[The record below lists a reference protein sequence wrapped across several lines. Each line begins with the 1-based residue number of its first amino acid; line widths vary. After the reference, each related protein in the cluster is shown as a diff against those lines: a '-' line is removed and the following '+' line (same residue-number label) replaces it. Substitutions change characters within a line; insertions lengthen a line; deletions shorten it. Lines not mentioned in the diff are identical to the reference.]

1 MHLRGGVD
9 AIDIVTSLAHRRL
22 EYYGSPNYVVMFV
35 LTGILGT
42 YTLRYIVYPRCKK
55 LHHYITKRRINNTL
69 DQYDNIDFEEMME
82 RTAPRIDPE
91 TGELF
96 MGKKEE
102 KLTETQAMAQML
114 KEQKEAELAAYAEEH
129 KYDDVI
135 LGPDGKPLLEAAEFD
150 EYGNVIES
158 KDKKKDGKKK
168 DKKSIGAVWD
178 EGDGDDEEKKEDDLD
193 APPKTSHLK
202 KKKPDQ
208 RKLSPKKLALIEQ
221 KRKEDEEF
229 RKAYAKSLKIP
240 SVEDRV
246 KVVKEE
252 FEKYML
258 FGKEP
263 LGYQLKLETRKRL
276 EQEAD
281 KEQFMT
287 MRRSNY
293 FHKLV
298 EKEWIESEREKHRKV
313 KFDRPRSAHTLGLD
327 YDYGEGRN
335 AMGFEGKRKGAPE
348 AGSRDSSVVSRG
360 FGSLPTRPDSPAQ
373 KEKRGRARSGGGRLS
388 TGDEKQYFARDGSGR
403 PASEQEKQEMIK
415 EAEARSR
422 SNSPNGR
429 SPSPEQERTSRSPP
443 REPSVSK
450 QRKRPMTAN
459 QFRRAYF

>member
-1 MHLRGGVD
+1 MSSLRGYDV
-9 AIDIVTSLAHRRL
+9 SHRRL
-22 EYYGSPNYVVMFV
+22 EYLGAPNYIVMFV
-35 LTGILGT
+35 LTGLLGT

-55 LHHYITKRRINNTL
+55 LHHYITKRRVENTL
-69 DQYDNIDFEEMME
+69 DQYDNIDFEEMLE

-96 MGKKEE
+96 MGVKDE
-102 KLTETQAMAQML
+102 KLTEAQEMAKML
-114 KEQKEAELAAYAEEH
+114 REQREAEAAAYAEEH

-135 LGPDGKPLLEAAEFD
+135 LGPDGKPLLEQAAFD
-150 EYGNVIES
+150 EYGNVVA
-158 KDKKKDGKKK
+158 KKK
-168 DKKSIGAVWD
+168 
-178 EGDGDDEEKKEDDLD
+178 EGEVGGGGEDVVYDVDDIKDGDLD
-193 APPKTSHLK
+193 SPVKAASLK
-202 KKKPDQ
+202 KKKSEQ

-276 EQEAD
+276 EQDAD
-281 KEQFMT
+281 KEQFMI

-298 EKEWIESEREKHRKV
+298 EKEWIESERERHRKV
-313 KFDRPRSAHTLGLD
+313 KFDKRPRSAHTLGLD
-327 YDYGEGRN
+327 YDFGAGRN
-335 AMGFEGKRKGAPE
+335 DMGFEGKKKGPPA
-348 AGSRDSSVVSRG
+348 AGARDHSVISRG

-373 KEKRGRARSGGGRLS
+373 KQKRDRSSTGARGGGPEER
-388 TGDEKQYFARDGSGR
+388 QYFARDGSGK
-403 PASEQEKQEMIK
+403 PASEQEKQKMI
-415 EAEARSR
+415 AEARSR

-429 SPSPEQERTSRSPP
+429 SPSPEMDRERTSNSPP
-443 REPSVSK
+443 RQADSK
-450 QRKRPMTAN
+450 QQRRRPMTAS
-459 QFRRAYF
+459 QFRRAHY